1 MRFRQIAIAMV
12 VAATVLVVGCKMSVD
27 KAGENGEKKVE
38 IKTPFGGL
46 KVNEQPD
53 PRDVGMA
60 IYPGAK
66 LEPKQHDHN
75 DNANVNIDMPMF
87 GLKVVALKYDIDDS
101 PDKVAGF
108 YRERMHTFGKTV
120 ECRGEKS
127 DDEQIDKADQ
137 VNLPV
142 SCEKN
147 DPKSDVLTI
156 KAGTRG
162 NQHLAK
168 IEPMGKGSK
177 LTLLYLKTHMRGDEK
192 KDSL

>member
-1 MRFRQIAIAMV
+1 MRFKQFAVAMAL
-12 VAATVLVVGCKMSVD
+12 AALVLAVGCKIKVD
-27 KAGENGEKKVE
+27 KAGEGGDKKVE
-38 IKTPFGGL
+38 IKTPWGGL
-46 KVNEQPD
+46 KVDEQPD
-53 PRDVGMA
+53 PKDLGMA

-66 LEPKQHDHN
+66 LESLNEHK

-87 GLKVVALKYDIDDS
+87 GLKVVALKYSIDDS
-101 PDKVAGF
+101 PDKVAAF
-108 YRERMHTFGKTV
+108 YRERMHGFGKVV

-127 DDEQIDKADQ
+127 DHEDINKSEEI
-137 VNLPV
+137 NLPV
-142 SCEKN
+142 SCDKE

-177 LTLLYLKTHMRGDEK
+177 LQLLYLKARMSGDEK
-192 KDSL
+192 KESL